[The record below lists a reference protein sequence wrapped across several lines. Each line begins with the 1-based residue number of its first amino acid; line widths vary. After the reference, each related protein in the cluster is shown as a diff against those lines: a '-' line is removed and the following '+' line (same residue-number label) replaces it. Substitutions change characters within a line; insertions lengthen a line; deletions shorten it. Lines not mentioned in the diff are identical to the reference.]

1 MTATNEAADALRVET
16 REDGAVARWVEVEV
30 PASRVA
36 DAFRRAYREL
46 GRSARVRGFRPGK
59 APASVLRR
67 LYGPAV
73 AEDVERELVSSTLG
87 PALERAALEPVSEP
101 SVDASP
107 PAEEGSFTYRA
118 RVEVKP
124 AIEVGEVKGL
134 PARRPSAEVRDEDV
148 EAELEALRQRHATLV
163 EEPED
168 TPAATGH
175 HVSVDYTGRIDG
187 EPFEGGSARDA
198 VFELGAGH
206 AVPGF
211 EEQLIGARAGEER
224 TVRIRF
230 PDDYAHAQ
238 LAGKEAVFDVRIV
251 SVRRREVPALD
262 DEFAKDLGEFE
273 TLDAVRAKIRE
284 SLAASRERRARA
296 GLRRSLLDALIER
309 TPFEVPAGLVRDR
322 LHRRLH
328 AAARELEERGLGRS
342 LAERQLGQWE
352 EEWRPAVERE
362 IREEW
367 ILEAVA
373 REQGLAVDDEEFET
387 RLARLAEEQGT
398 DAARLRKAYR
408 EAGLLEALR
417 ARFLEDKV
425 VEFLASVA
433 TVEEAPGA

>member
-1 MTATNEAADALRVET
+1 
-16 REDGAVARWVEVEV
+16 
-30 PASRVA
+30 
-36 DAFRRAYREL
+36 
-46 GRSARVRGFRPGK
+46 
-59 APASVLRR
+59 VLRR

-262 DEFAKDLGEFE
+262 DEFAKDL
-273 TLDAVRAKIRE
+273 
-284 SLAASRERRARA
+284 
-296 GLRRSLLDALIER
+296 
-309 TPFEVPAGLVRDR
+309 
-322 LHRRLH
+322 
-328 AAARELEERGLGRS
+328 
-342 LAERQLGQWE
+342 
-352 EEWRPAVERE
+352 
-362 IREEW
+362 
-367 ILEAVA
+367 
-373 REQGLAVDDEEFET
+373 
-387 RLARLAEEQGT
+387 
-398 DAARLRKAYR
+398 
-408 EAGLLEALR
+408 
-417 ARFLEDKV
+417 
-425 VEFLASVA
+425 
-433 TVEEAPGA
+433 